1 MKIMIFT
8 NSYEKLILCKDHKL
22 CNSNGTVIIGHMKN
36 HVANLFTKYL
46 NKISSIICSHRT
58 VSRSQNL
65 CKLRLRK
72 NLKKKILF

>member
-1 MKIMIFT
+1 MKIMIFANT
-8 NSYEKLILCKDHKL
+8 CEKLILCKNHNL
-22 CNSNGTVIIGHMKN
+22 RNSNGTVIIGHMKN

-65 CKLRLRK
+65 FKLRIFK
-72 NLKKKILF
+72 NFKKKILF